1 MTLAMSREQKSTL
14 WRLNINVLKG
24 QMKEEFIKEIQL
36 YVREN
41 DNGEV
46 SPSVLWDA
54 CKAVIRGQRIAKS
67 TYLKRQTQEKLN
79 KLESELK
86 KLEKEHKKNVDERI
100 NQNIKRVR
108 TEVNDISGQEI
119 QKKLLYMKQRYY
131 DVGSKSTKLL
141 GYRLKRHRGSATNLP
156 KYKTEEIHTCFE
168 TYYKNLYSQPKINNK
183 HQIATWLDS
192 LNLHRVAEDQNSALT
207 KEITAEEINSAIQ
220 S

>member
-1 MTLAMSREQKSTL
+1 MSREQKSTL

-46 SPSVLWDA
+46 SLSVLWDA

-86 KLEKEHKKNVDERI
+86 KLEKEH
-100 NQNIKRVR
+100 
-108 TEVNDISGQEI
+108 
-119 QKKLLYMKQRYY
+119 
-131 DVGSKSTKLL
+131 
-141 GYRLKRHRGSATNLP
+141 
-156 KYKTEEIHTCFE
+156 
-168 TYYKNLYSQPKINNK
+168 
-183 HQIATWLDS
+183 
-192 LNLHRVAEDQNSALT
+192 
-207 KEITAEEINSAIQ
+207 
-220 S
+220 